1 MKVLSIVGPGRS
13 GSTLL
18 AGILGEPPGAVD
30 VGELRWLWQRGVLEG
45 RPCGCGVPPAECPVW
60 SAVLVKTLGA
70 LPVPDG
76 SSRADREVFDVVGAL
91 GRLGGRSVR
100 RRVLRSASRPEPGWH
115 DLAQVRAVTA
125 DLLEALA
132 ATTGARVVVDSSK
145 RPVDAAVM
153 AGVRGVDH
161 YVLHLVRDP
170 RAVAFSW
177 GRVKER
183 AGPGSA
189 PMARRGPASS
199 AERWLENNLGSEL
212 LRRHVPRD
220 RWMSLRY
227 EDFVAAP
234 RSSVAALL
242 GWLGEPGPS
251 PVGADGTVELGGN
264 HSVAGNPVR
273 FTTGPVAVRADDEW
287 RRAMP
292 ARHRALVTTV
302 TLPLLARYGYPL
314 STARP

>member
-18 AGILGEPPGAVD
+18 AGILGEPTGAVD
-30 VGELRWLWQRGVLEG
+30 VGELRWLWQHGVLEG
-45 RPCGCGVPPAECPVW
+45 RPCGCGVPPVECPVW
-60 SAVLVKTLGA
+60 SAVLVKTLGD
-70 LPVPDG
+70 LPAPG
-76 SSRADREVFDVVGAL
+76 AGTAADREVFDVVAAME
-91 GRLGGRSVR
+91 RLGGRPVR
-100 RRVLRSASRPEPGWH
+100 TRTIRSASRPEPRWH
-115 DLAQVRAVTA
+115 DLALVRAVTA
-125 DLLEALA
+125 DLLVALA
-132 ATTGARVVVDSSK
+132 ATTGARMVVDSSK

-153 AGVRGVDH
+153 AGVPEVDH

-189 PMARRGPASS
+189 PMARRGAASS
-199 AERWLENNLGSEL
+199 AERWMENNLGSEL
-212 LRRHVPRD
+212 LRRHVPGE
-220 RWMSLRY
+220 RWLRLRY

-234 RSSVAALL
+234 GPTLDRLL

-251 PVGADGTVELGGN
+251 PIGADGTVELHGN

-273 FTTGPVAVRADDEW
+273 FTTGPVPIRADDEW
-287 RRAMP
+287 RRALP
-292 ARHRALVTTV
+292 ARHRALVTTL
-302 TLPLLARYGYPL
+302 TLPLLAHYGYPL
-314 STARP
+314 SPARA

>member
-18 AGILGEPPGAVD
+18 AGIIGELPGAVD

-45 RPCGCGVPPAECPVW
+45 RPCGCGVPPVECPVW
-60 SAVLVKTLGA
+60 SAVLVKTLGD
-70 LPVPDG
+70 LPVLAGG
-76 SSRADREVFDVVGAL
+76 SPADREVFDVVGAL

-100 RRVLRSASRPEPGWH
+100 RRVLRAASRPEPGWH

-125 DLLEALA
+125 DLLRALA

-153 AGVRGVDH
+153 AGVSDVDH

-189 PMARRGPASS
+189 PMARRGPVAS
-199 AERWLENNLGSEL
+199 AERWAENNLGSEL

-234 RSSVAALL
+234 RESADRVQA
-242 GWLGEPGPS
+242 WLGEPGPN
-251 PVGADGTVELGGN
+251 PVGDDGTVELSGN

-273 FTTGPVAVRADDEW
+273 FTTGAVTIRADDEW

-292 ARHRALVTTV
+292 GRRQALVTAL
-302 TLPLLARYGYPL
+302 TLPLLARYGYPV
-314 STARP
+314 SPARA